1 MLTSEDADK
10 FTKAFL
16 SRHSVGFSNLVP
28 RPVAILGCGNILGRS
43 GSDPDMNTWDDE
55 TFEKFCNQADFDM
68 NHPEVKEIGSRIWS
82 FIKELAGFIGREN
95 SLFKNSIVRSGSF
108 YEDLKSES
116 PDEFDFM
123 ICLED
128 LSKPGVCR
136 KKEIPLRPVRDPGY
150 VDVQVTSEDHQ
161 RRWRRYISRQGNLK
175 PDTLLTEFQKLI
187 KIALTKMNP
196 AEGDKLKWNTH
207 GIDVH
212 LRKIPVT
219 MTLTWN
225 GKKYR
230 NFEIDID
237 LTLCIEMAGWPV
249 ASDIEKR
256 VTRDDPRYEVIRK
269 VMSAGHHLVAST
281 IGESGKRR
289 PCWRLS
295 FSAAEGII
303 LKEICKDPNL
313 IHRKTLKV
321 LKVLRKK
328 NEDDLCLLE
337 RSLDQEEYS
346 PLRQSYIMI
355 TWALSSYVLK
365 TMFLQE
371 WFENPEDSKW
381 RKDQIRKRA
390 TGILQRVEESVS
402 RKDIR
407 SFWVPDY
414 KLFNFRARNATQ
426 IGRASSKLL
435 SIRLSL
441 TETEKETS
449 EDESPESHISRLFGR
464 VKVR

>member
-1 MLTSEDADK
+1 MQQKL
-10 FTKAFL
+10 F
-16 SRHSVGFSNLVP
+16 SRVFQSRSQAHTRMRVYSQPLV
-28 RPVAILGCGNILGRS
+28 LGKR
-43 GSDPDMNTWDDE
+43 GSDPDMSTWDDE
-55 TFEKFCNQADFDM
+55 AFEKFCNKADFNM

-82 FIKELAGFIGREN
+82 FIHELAGFIGRED
-95 SLFKNSIVRSGSF
+95 SLFKNFVLPSGSF
-108 YEDLKSES
+108 YEDLKSET

-128 LSKPGVCR
+128 LSKPGVCK

-150 VDVQVTSEDHQ
+150 IDVQVASEAHQ
-161 RRWRRYISRQGNLK
+161 RWRRYISRRGNLK
-175 PDTLLTEFQKLI
+175 PDTLLKKFQQLI
-187 KIALTKMNP
+187 KKALTKMKP
-196 AEGDKLKWNTH
+196 TEGDKLKWNTP
-207 GIDVH
+207 GRIAIQ

-230 NFEIDID
+230 NFAINID
-237 LTLCIEMAGWPV
+237 LTLCIKMPGWPD

-269 VMSAGHHLVAST
+269 AMRAGHHLVAST
-281 IGESGKRR
+281 IGESGKKR

-303 LKEICKDPNL
+303 LKEICKDPKL
-313 IHRKTLKV
+313 THRKTLKV

-328 NEDDLCLLE
+328 NENDLCLLE
-337 RSLDQEEYS
+337 RSDGDS
-346 PLRQSYIMI
+346 PFNQSYITI

-371 WFENPEDSKW
+371 WFENPQDSKW
-381 RKDQIRKRA
+381 RKDQMRKRA
-390 TGILQRVEESVS
+390 TGILQRVEASVL

-407 SFWVPDY
+407 SFWVPEY
-414 KLFNFRARNATQ
+414 KLFNFKARGETQ
-426 IGRASSKLL
+426 IGRACSKLL
-435 SIRLSL
+435 SIRQRL
-441 TETEKETS
+441 TEPEKQTS
-449 EDESPESHISRLFGR
+449 EDECTESHISRLFGQ
-464 VKVR
+464 VKLG

>member
-1 MLTSEDADK
+1 MQQKL
-10 FTKAFL
+10 F
-16 SRHSVGFSNLVP
+16 SRVFQSRSQAHTWVRVYSQPLV
-28 RPVAILGCGNILGRS
+28 LGKS
-43 GSDPDMNTWDDE
+43 GSDPDMSTWDDE
-55 TFEKFCNQADFDM
+55 AFEKFCSQADFDM

-82 FIKELAGFIGREN
+82 FIHELARFIGRED
-95 SLFKNSIVRSGSF
+95 SLFKNFVLPSGSF
-108 YEDLKSES
+108 YEDLKSER

-128 LSKPGVCR
+128 LSQPGVCR

-150 VDVQVTSEDHQ
+150 VDVQVTSEAHKH
-161 RRWRRYISRQGNLK
+161 RWRRYISRQGNLK
-175 PDTLLTEFQKLI
+175 PDTLLKEFQQLI
-187 KIALTKMNP
+187 EKALTKMKP
-196 AEGDKLKWNTH
+196 AEGDKLKWNIH
-207 GIDVH
+207 GTDVH

-237 LTLCIEMAGWPV
+237 LTLCIKMTGWPD

-256 VTRDDPRYEVIRK
+256 VKRNDPRYEVIHK
-269 VMSAGHHLVAST
+269 VMSEGHHLVAST
-281 IGESGKRR
+281 IGESGKKR

-337 RSLDQEEYS
+337 RSDGGEYS
-346 PLRQSYIMI
+346 PFHQSYIMI

-390 TGILQRVEESVS
+390 RGILQRVEESVS

-407 SFWVPDY
+407 SFWIPDY

-441 TETEKETS
+441 AEPEKETS

-464 VKVR
+464 VKLDEI

>member
-1 MLTSEDADK
+1 MQQKL
-10 FTKAFL
+10 F
-16 SRHSVGFSNLVP
+16 SRVFQSRSQARCHTRVRVYSLV
-28 RPVAILGCGNILGRS
+28 LGKS
-43 GSDPDMNTWDDE
+43 GSDPDMSTWDDE
-55 TFEKFCNQADFDM
+55 AFEKFCNQADFDM

-82 FIKELAGFIGREN
+82 FIHELAGFIGRED
-95 SLFKNSIVRSGSF
+95 SLFKNFVLPSGSF
-108 YEDLKSES
+108 YEDLKSER

-128 LSKPGVCR
+128 LSQPGVCR

-150 VDVQVTSEDHQ
+150 VDVQVTSEAHKH
-161 RRWRRYISRQGNLK
+161 RWRRYISRQGNLK
-175 PDTLLTEFQKLI
+175 PDTLLKEFQQLI
-187 KIALTKMNP
+187 KKALTKMKP
-196 AEGDKLKWNTH
+196 AEGGKLKWNIH
-207 GIDVH
+207 GTDVQ

-237 LTLCIEMAGWPV
+237 LTLCIKMPGWPD
-249 ASDIEKR
+249 ASDVEKR
-256 VTRDDPRYEVIRK
+256 VKRNDPRYEVIHK
-269 VMSAGHHLVAST
+269 VMSEGHHLVAST
-281 IGESGKRR
+281 IGESGKKR

-337 RSLDQEEYS
+337 RSDGGEYS
-346 PLRQSYIMI
+346 PFHQSYIMI

-390 TGILQRVEESVS
+390 RGILQRVEESVS

-407 SFWVPDY
+407 SFWIPDY

-426 IGRASSKLL
+426 IGRASSKLS
-435 SIRLSL
+435 SIRRSL
-441 TETEKETS
+441 AEPEKETS
-449 EDESPESHISRLFGR
+449 EDESPESDLSRLFGR
-464 VKVR
+464 VKVK